1 MEKEEEWGLEGQ
13 GVFGVPLC
21 QYDTTASYY
30 LHILEQLELDF
41 RLRSSGT
48 VSCQSAVT
56 AYGHRRHGC

>member
-41 RLRSSGT
+41 RLRSPGT
-48 VSCQSAVT
+48 VS
-56 AYGHRRHGC
+56 